1 MNKSPV
7 KKQVLLALL
16 CRGRRPAL
24 TILLVVMRA
33 ALAQP
38 ANNPAMKMSGVKR
51 KGQRLNP
58 SDPATGRN
66 QSAIPSIAAHWQSVV
81 SLTDNRRQFPT
92 HGCADRGG

>member
-1 MNKSPV
+1 
-7 KKQVLLALL
+7 VLLALL

-38 ANNPAMKMSGVKR
+38 ADNPAMKMSGVKR

-58 SDPATGRN
+58 SGPATDRN
-66 QSAIPSIAAHWQSVV
+66 QSAIPSMRNSQYCSALAVGCI
-81 SLTDNRRQFPT
+81 TD
-92 HGCADRGG
+92 

>member
-58 SDPATGRN
+58 SDPATQPESN
-66 QSAIPSIAAHWQSVV
+66 SKYCSALAVGWI
-81 SLTDNRRQFPT
+81 TD
-92 HGCADRGG
+92 